1 MLRGF
6 TRVCVNLA
14 QKWLPDSFVLVAIL
28 SVIVFFAVL
37 GFTNQAPLRIVENWG
52 NGAWSLLAFS
62 MQMALIL
69 VLGQAL
75 ASAKIISNF
84 LQKLAEIPKN
94 YFSAIVMVSLLGM
107 AANIINWGFGLV
119 ISAIFAKE
127 IAKKVKGIDY
137 RLLIAAAYSG
147 FVVWHGGLSGSI
159 PLTLASGGD
168 ALSKSTAGLLTEGI
182 PSSMTIFS
190 TYNLVILGVIVCV
203 LPFLLAS
210 IHPTRKEDI
219 VEIDSKLLEQ
229 ENKDLEVISHKN
241 DKTLAVYLEN
251 SFLVSLSVSILG
263 FAYLINYFA
272 KGGGLSLNVL
282 NMIFLFLGI
291 LLHKKPASYIKAI
304 GDSAKNAA
312 GILLQFPFYAGIIGM
327 MVGTGGDGGVSLAAM
342 LSQFFISISNS
353 NTFAVFAFWSAG
365 FVNILVPSG
374 GGQWAVQAPIM
385 IPAGLELGIEPSVTA
400 MAIAWGDAWTNM
412 IQPFW
417 ALPAL
422 AIAGL
427 GAKDIMGYCVIT
439 LLFTGAVISLAFLFL
454 T

>member
-1 MLRGF
+1 MLKSF
-6 TRVCVNLA
+6 TQFCVNLA
-14 QKWLPDSFVLVAIL
+14 SRWLPDSFVIVAIL
-28 SVIVFFAVL
+28 TVFAFLVVF
-37 GFTNQAPLRIVENWG
+37 GFTDQTPLRIIQNWG
-52 NGAWSLLAFS
+52 NGVWSLLAFS

-75 ASAKIISNF
+75 ASAKIISNI

-94 YFSAIVMVSLLGM
+94 YFIAIVMVSLLGM
-107 AANIINWGFGLV
+107 LANIINWGFGLV

-127 IAKKVKGIDY
+127 IAKKVNGVDY
-137 RLLIAAAYSG
+137 RLLIATAYSG

-159 PLTLASGGD
+159 PLTLASGGE
-168 ALSKSTAGLLTEGI
+168 ALAKSTAGILTESI
-182 PSSMTIFS
+182 PTSITIFS
-190 TYNLVILGVIVCV
+190 TYNLVILGVIICF

-210 IHPTRKEDI
+210 IHPAKNEVI
-219 VEIDSKLLEQ
+219 AIDKKLLEK
-229 ENKDLEVISHKN
+229 ENKELEIIDHKH

-251 SFLVSLSVSILG
+251 SFLVSLSISLIG
-263 FAYLINYFA
+263 FIYIVNHFV

-291 LLHKKPASYIKAI
+291 LLHKKPSSYIKSI
-304 GDSAKNAA
+304 NESAKNAA

-327 MVGTGGDGGVSLAAM
+327 MVGTTENSGQSLASM
-342 LSQFFISISNS
+342 LSNFFISISNA
-353 NTFAVFAFWSAG
+353 NTFSVLTFLSAG
-365 FVNILVPSG
+365 FVNIFVPSG

-385 IPAGLELGIEPSVTA
+385 IPAGLKLGIDPSVTA

-439 LLFTGAVISLAFLFL
+439 LLFTGVVICCGFFFL

>member
-1 MLRGF
+1 MLKGF
-6 TRVCVNLA
+6 TKFCVNLA
-14 QKWLPDSFVLVAIL
+14 SRWLPDSFVLVAIL
-28 SVIVFFAVL
+28 TVFAFLAVL
-37 GFTNQAPLRIVENWG
+37 GFTEQTSLRIIQNWG
-52 NGAWSLLAFS
+52 NGVWSLLAFS

-75 ASAKIISNF
+75 ASAKIISNI

-107 AANIINWGFGLV
+107 LANIINWGFGLV

-127 IAKKVKGIDY
+127 IAKKVDNVDY

-159 PLTLASGGD
+159 PLTLASGGE
-168 ALSKSTAGLLTEGI
+168 ALAKSTAGILTESI
-182 PSSMTIFS
+182 PTSMTIFS
-190 TYNLVILGVIVCV
+190 TYNLIILGIIICV
-203 LPFLLAS
+203 LPFLLAA
-210 IHPTRKEDI
+210 IHPAKNEVI
-219 VEIDSKLLEQ
+219 AIDKKLLEQ
-229 ENKDLEVISHKN
+229 ENKEVEMIDHKH

-251 SFLVSLSVSILG
+251 SFLVSLSISLIG
-263 FAYLINYFA
+263 FIYIANHFA
-272 KGGGLSLNVL
+272 KGGGLSLDIL

-291 LLHKKPASYIKAI
+291 LLHKKPSSYIKAI
-304 GDSAKNAA
+304 NESAKNAA

-327 MVGTGGDGGVSLAAM
+327 MIGTAENGGQSLASM
-342 LSQFFISISNS
+342 LSHFFISIANAD
-353 NTFAVFAFWSAG
+353 TFAVFSFLSAG

-374 GGQWAVQAPIM
+374 GGQWAVQAPVM
-385 IPAGLELGIEPSVTA
+385 IPAGLKLGIDPSVTA

-439 LLFTGAVISLAFLFL
+439 LLFTGVVISCGFFFL